1 MYSVLDADG
10 LDVNVL
16 EVLVLL
22 EDVLVQLVE
31 VPDAEGIELLVL
43 NVLELDVDML
53 DLEVP
58 EVLVLLEG
66 VLVPLVEV
74 LDVEGTEIRVL
85 GVLEL
90 DVDAGHRSAGGV
102 GGCAGTADLGA

>member
-53 DLEVP
+53 DLEVLK
-58 EVLVLLEG
+58 VLVLLESVQIG
-66 VLVPLVEV
+66 LVEV
-74 LDVEGTEIRVL
+74 LDVEVLEILVL
-85 GVLEL
+85 DVLEL
-90 DVDAGHRSAGGV
+90 DVDAGRGSAGGD
-102 GGCAGTADLGA
+102 GGCAGTAGLGA